1 MSITAYLTT
10 LWHLLHVGS
19 RNVACVAPALHQV
32 IPAIDKTFFP
42 YLMLHM
48 INSSASADWL
58 SMVLLTADNGGLE
71 LGNGAAS
78 SCEPSFSLL
87 DPHNS

>member
-1 MSITAYLTT
+1 MAFTARREQECCL
-10 LWHLLHVGS
+10 
-19 RNVACVAPALHQV
+19 CAPALHQIA
-32 IPAIDKTFFP
+32 IPAIDKTFLP

-78 SCEPSFSLL
+78 SCEPSFSLS